1 MTIKELHK
9 LTFDEAIEKL
19 QEETNCITTI
29 YTLKDFTIK
38 NINKDNIFLSIHILQ
53 ALQEN
58 NADYYN
64 YDYYMGTLDTLTPIK
79 TLEDLEDF
87 CEEGEI
93 ENE

>member
-1 MTIKELHK
+1 MTIKELSK
-9 LTFDEAIEKL
+9 LTFDEAVAKL

-29 YTLKDFTIK
+29 DTLKDFAIK
-38 NINKDNIFLSIHILQ
+38 NINEDNLFLSIHILI

-58 NADYYN
+58 SADYYN
-64 YDYYMGTLDTLTPIK
+64 YDYCMGTLDTPTPITNLK
-79 TLEDLEDF
+79 DLEDF